1 MSNNDLDALL
11 EAHEA
16 IIVERE
22 DAKHEFSDTSE
33 PFPEGHVNGLNE
45 ARNRIEELIRNRC
58 ETDELDVA
66 EYFQN
71 ARGLEIRGLGGGDS
85 K

>member
-1 MSNNDLDALL
+1 MTDSAINALL

-33 PFPEGHVNGLNE
+33 LFPEGHLNGLNE
-45 ARNRIEELIRNRC
+45 ARNRIEELIEDRC
-58 ETDELDVA
+58 SVTESDIA
-66 EYFQN
+66 EYYQEQVE
-71 ARGLEIRGLGGGDS
+71 ARRGGESHD
-85 K
+85 